1 MAYFEPRVYR
11 TINDRSLQVRYKE
24 VLLYQDTLTALAD
37 ATTDMSMSCHEQRTA
52 AATGDKSI
60 MDVKKK
66 AQCLLR
72 HCSYFCTIQIL
83 WHRAV
88 TPLLL
93 LRVLLWMALLYS

>member
-66 AQCLLR
+66 HNVCLDIV
-72 HCSYFCTIQIL
+72 HISAPSKSCGIEQ
-83 WHRAV
+83 
-88 TPLLL
+88 
-93 LRVLLWMALLYS
+93 